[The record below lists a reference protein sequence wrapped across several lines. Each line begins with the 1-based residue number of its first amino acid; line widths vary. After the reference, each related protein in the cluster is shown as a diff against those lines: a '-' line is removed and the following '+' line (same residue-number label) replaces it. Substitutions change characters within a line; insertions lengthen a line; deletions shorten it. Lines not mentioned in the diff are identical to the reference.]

1 MTKVQTP
8 RAPRTQVLLEATLT
22 NRFSTQKVRIR
33 DFTHSGARLAGKSPG
48 VGSIVKLIRDGQSID
63 AKVMWE
69 RPGSFGIKFHCSLDD
84 AAIFR
89 PKATKID
96 LPIHAHALTRAVP
109 TPAGRPS
116 VTQHNRQDPS
126 RRFGRGI
133 GR

>member
-22 NRFSTQKVRIR
+22 DRFSMQKVRIR
-33 DFTHSGARLAGKSPG
+33 DFTNSGARLAGKSPG
-48 VGSIVKLIRDGQSID
+48 VGSIVKLIRDGQSIE

-69 RPGSFGIKFHCSLDD
+69 RPGSFGVKFHCSLDD

-96 LPIHAHALTRAVP
+96 LPIHALALTRAVP
-109 TPAGRPS
+109 TPARRPS
-116 VTQHNRQDPS
+116 GMRHS
-126 RRFGRGI
+126 RPDASHQFGR
-133 GR
+133 RVAR